1 MATLKK
7 IITGCIVIAVLT
19 ATFILILELN
29 SFTKK
34 RLGSY
39 IVNKE
44 SRVVDLTQT
53 HAPRNKQSAVPAVIS
68 NKDIPQ
74 YPFPVGEKLKYFI
87 YSAAIKVG
95 EANITYLGKKDIKGI
110 TRDVVMVEA
119 KAPGFIDVDII
130 YGDINNISPVRVERK
145 IKLFGENMD
154 IIEEYDEDGK
164 QVVIT
169 KIARKTTIQ
178 RIATQDKINNVILL
192 LYHVRSNNYKY
203 GIGEKFKFNLPTQKL
218 EMQVEKNADI
228 KVPLGKFPTIFV
240 KSIPSRF
247 KVWFKSD
254 DKLPLRIQGAIGFG
268 NTYLDLKEVK

>member
-1 MATLKK
+1 VATLKK